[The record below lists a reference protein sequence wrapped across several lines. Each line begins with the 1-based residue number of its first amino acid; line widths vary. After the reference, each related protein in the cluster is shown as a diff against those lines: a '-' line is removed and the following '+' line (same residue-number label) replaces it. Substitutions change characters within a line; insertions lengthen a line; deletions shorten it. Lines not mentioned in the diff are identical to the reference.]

1 MVTWFSMSFS
11 SGNKTRFLSLLVLG
25 LALVTFLTHTA
36 VFFCLHAD
44 GSFGLKMADLGASS
58 SAVFQTANNC
68 IDIPL
73 SFGHTFTEMVSIHSV
88 LSSFNFLSFFLSA
101 LLTFSVLS
109 YVSFR
114 PQAFIAF
121 RSKTFP
127 SFKTQ
132 TERALQTTVLL
143 Q

>member
-1 MVTWFSMSFS
+1 MFFSN
-11 SGNKTRFLSLLVLG
+11 GTKTRFLSLLVLG
-25 LALVTFLTHTA
+25 LALVTLLTHTA
-36 VFFCLHAD
+36 VVFCIHPD
-44 GSFGLKMADLGASS
+44 GSFGFKTANLGAAA

-73 SFGHTFTEMVSIHSV
+73 SFGHTFTEITSIHSV

-101 LLTFSVLS
+101 LLAFTVLS

-114 PQAFIAF
+114 PQTFISF